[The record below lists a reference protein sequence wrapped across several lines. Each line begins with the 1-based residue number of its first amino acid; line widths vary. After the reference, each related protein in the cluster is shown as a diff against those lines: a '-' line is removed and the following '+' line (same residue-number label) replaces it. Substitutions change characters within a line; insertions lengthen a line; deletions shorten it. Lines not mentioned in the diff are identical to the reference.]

1 MSSLSSS
8 QRLLT
13 TNAGTLGAVL
23 EQLTDG
29 VLVVAPDRRVIAYNR
44 RYAEMFRLRE
54 GDLGIGDRVEALIR
68 RLAERGA
75 FPVEP
80 SALEEEIAVR
90 TAAWGSD
97 AARFER
103 RRYPDGRVIDIYRN
117 RASDGNIVAVH
128 IDMSARIA
136 DEIALERQRVSMK
149 SILDNITDGVV
160 LIDPAGYLI
169 AFNDRYLELYGIPNE
184 KAAWGKHFREIAR
197 HFGDLARL
205 TPERRQMEVEKRYA
219 FATDPMQLSVQRQ
232 LFNGTTL
239 EIHKAQLPFGGCVLT
254 IRDVSEQLR
263 QRRLLEDERRRV
275 EETSRH
281 KSRFLARMSHEMR
294 TPLNGILGVAA
305 LLQRTEL
312 DAQQSTFAGVIRESG
327 NVLLRLIDDLLDT
340 AHIESE
346 TFELREAPFD
356 ICEVMREAL
365 DTVEPDIQAKGL
377 TLHRLPCDFT
387 MPALM
392 GDAVRIKQVALNLLT
407 NAVKFTEA
415 GHVRLLME
423 ASLGADKAN
432 VVISVNDTGIGI
444 APDEIERVFS
454 HFYQSAPGEKERTGG
469 VGLGLAISD
478 RLVRQM
484 GGRIT
489 VCSTPGVGSTFEV
502 HLPLPFAPEQR

>member
-8 QRLLT
+8 QRLVT
-13 TNAGTLGAVL
+13 STAGTLGAVL
-23 EQLTDG
+23 EQLSDG
-29 VLVVAPDRRVIAYNR
+29 VVVVGPDRRVLAYNR
-44 RYAEMFRLRE
+44 RYAEMFNLRE
-54 GDLGIGDRVEALIR
+54 GDLGVGDRVEALIR
-68 RLAERGA
+68 RVGERGG
-75 FPVEP
+75 FP
-80 SALEEEIAVR
+80 AGADAMEEEIAVR

-97 AARFER
+97 ACRFER
-103 RRYPDGRVIDIYRN
+103 RRFSDGRVYDIYRN
-117 RASDGNIVAVH
+117 RASDGNFVAVH
-128 IDMSARIA
+128 IDMSAKIA
-136 DEIALERQRVSMK
+136 DEIALERQSVSMK

-160 LIDPAGYLI
+160 LVDNAGYLI
-169 AFNDRYLELYGIPNE
+169 AFNDRLLELYDIPKE
-184 KAAWGKHFREIAR
+184 HAVWGKHYRELAR

-205 TPERRQMEVEKRYA
+205 SPERRQMEIEKRYA

-263 QRRLLEDERRRV
+263 QRRMLEEERRRV
-275 EETSRH
+275 EETSQH

-312 DAQQSTFAGVIRESG
+312 DDQQRTYAGVIRESG

-346 TFELREAPFD
+346 TFELREAPFG
-356 ICEVMREAL
+356 ICEVLREAL
-365 DTVEPDIQAKGL
+365 DTVAPEAQAKGL
-377 TLHRLPCDFT
+377 VLRGLPDGIT
-387 MPALM
+387 VPQVL
-392 GDAVRIKQVALNLLT
+392 GDAVRIKQVILNLLT

-415 GHVRLLME
+415 GHIGLNLQATLGKDD
-423 ASLGADKAN
+423 AS
-432 VVISVNDTGIGI
+432 VVISVSDTGIGI
-444 APDEIERVFS
+444 APDEIERVFG
-454 HFYQSAPGEKERTGG
+454 HFYQSAGSEKQHTGG

-489 VCSTPGVGSTFEV
+489 VRSTRDVGSTFEV
-502 HLPLPFAPEQR
+502 HLALPFAPETS